1 MSFQLKAIL
10 AFVVIIAVAFAAM
23 LLFRSSDEK
32 DIEKLLQ
39 KGVEAAE
46 AGDTE
51 GVIALISKDYRN
63 GDETREAVL
72 RKIRQAVNQRI
83 TPAKLDG
90 AVIQVSGDDA
100 DATCK
105 VIVGALQLKR
115 AFALHLKLKR
125 EGKTWKVTSADE
137 AGAGY

>member
-1 MSFQLKAIL
+1 MSFQLKAVL
-10 AFVVIIAVAFAAM
+10 AFVVVILLALAAM
-23 LLFRSSDEK
+23 FLFRSSDEK
-32 DIEKLLQ
+32 AIEQLLK

-46 AGDTE
+46 AGDAE
-51 GVIALISKDYRN
+51 GVVALISKDYKN
-63 GDETREAVL
+63 GDETREAVV

-115 AFALHLKLKR
+115 AFALHLKLRR
-125 EGKTWKVTSADE
+125 EGNAWKVTSADE
-137 AGAGY
+137 AGTSY

>member
-10 AFVVIIAVAFAAM
+10 AFVVIILLALAAM
-23 LLFRSSDEK
+23 FLFRSSDEK
-32 DIEKLLQ
+32 EIEKLLL

-51 GVIALISKDYRN
+51 GVIALISKDYKN
-63 GDETREAVL
+63 GDETRESVV

-90 AVIQVSGDDA
+90 TVIQVSGDAA

-115 AFALHLKLKR
+115 SFALHLKFKR
-125 EGKTWKVTSADE
+125 EGNTWKVTSAEE
-137 AGAGY
+137 AGY